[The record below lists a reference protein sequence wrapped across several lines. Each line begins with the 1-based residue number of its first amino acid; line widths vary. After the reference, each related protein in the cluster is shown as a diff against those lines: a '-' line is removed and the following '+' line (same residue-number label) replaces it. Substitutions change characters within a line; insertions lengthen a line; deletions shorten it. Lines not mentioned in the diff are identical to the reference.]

1 MNLKKILF
9 IIFLINIGMKNNN
22 YSQEAH
28 IAGGGDLK
36 RLGTLKKSTK
46 KNNEEL
52 IKINDANRVVF
63 MGNSITEGWSF
74 F

>member
-36 RLGTLKKSTK
+36 DWAHLKKVEK
-46 KNNEEL
+46 K
-52 IKINDANRVVF
+52 
-63 MGNSITEGWSF
+63 
-74 F
+74 